1 MLATSDE
8 MIGHALELSATL
20 EASEAHIAAWREF
33 LAPQPKSLAAQ
44 AERIMA
50 RAIAERDAAAETLRA
65 FLTQHGIPQQ
75 LLEERRGARQ
85 ARKRDAELVATT
97 PRARKPPAAAPGT
110 LVLERMVE
118 NWRFIAAHVPG
129 LISSRML
136 KRAQTLGNALLAAE
150 KKVKSAA
157 QSTRA
162 RPRSVIMAARS
173 RRKMKR
179 AIASRDAAERNLYDY
194 LARSGMYDRIHL
206 ARDFLME
213 AWKRTME
220 DAVRPDALPHLD
232 VAAALALRVRAYL
245 DHWAQQCSSAAQ

>member
-8 MIGHALELSATL
+8 MISHALELSATL

-44 AERIMA
+44 AERIMV
-50 RAIAERDAAAETLRA
+50 RAIAERDAAAETLGA

-75 LLEERRGARQ
+75 LLEERRGRRQ
-85 ARKRDAELVATT
+85 ARSPATT
-97 PRARKPPAAAPGT
+97 LRVRKPPAAPGT
-110 LVLERMVE
+110 LDLERMVE

-150 KKVKSAA
+150 KRVKSAA

-162 RPRSVIMAARS
+162 RPRSEFMAARS

-179 AIASRDAAERNLYDY
+179 AIAARDAAERNLYDY
-194 LARSGMYDRIHL
+194 LARSGMYDRTHL

-213 AWKRTME
+213 AWKHTME

-232 VAAALALRVRAYL
+232 VAAALAARVRAYL
-245 DHWAQQCSSAAQ
+245 DHWAQRYSSKS